1 LIKVSAIIRYAINDV
16 KGVNGAI
23 FNMYELQSFI
33 FRFAEFTE
41 QIEVDSAI
49 SSDGFVYDPPTPDF
63 VKSHARI
70 RKIEFY
76 LKRFFVRPSSTE
88 Y

>member
-1 LIKVSAIIRYAINDV
+1 MDLYVQHYKLKEKFS
-16 KGVNGAI
+16 
-23 FNMYELQSFI
+23 
-33 FRFAEFTE
+33 EFTE
-41 QIEVDSAI
+41 QIEIDSAI
-49 SSDGFVYDPPTPDF
+49 SSDGFVYDPPTPDY